1 MKQDNATKLR
11 TIIDKKFRTTYIGAI
26 YSIEKAFGIVWNKEM
41 DTYVK
46 NLDTGNSIELTDEV
60 MDRFADIRDEVLDIG
75 NAQCRN
81 LKAELDEYF
90 EIKPRI
96 FTTNFRIA
104 IEEN

>member
-1 MKQDNATKLR
+1 MKQDTSTKLK

-26 YSIEKAFGIVWNKEM
+26 YAIEKAFGVIWNKELNS
-41 DTYVK
+41 YVR
-46 NLDTGNSIELTDEV
+46 NNEVEGYSDLDDDLL
-60 MDRFADIRDEVLDIG
+60 DRFADIRDEVLDIG